1 MKNACYRMGLA
12 TGLLPLIVGG
22 CATQGMQGGAS
33 AEAAKPAT
41 NTPQVVAA
49 APHSVKPVPQLPPP
63 SALETQYG
71 IQITHIGLSAS
82 GGLVDCRFKVLDAVK
97 AKALLGNPASAPMLI
112 AGDKP
117 PLMAPHNALR
127 GARFGTGQVVYIL
140 YPNLRSAIQ
149 PGSQVTVAIGEV
161 RLGPVTAQ

>member
-1 MKNACYRMGLA
+1 MKNACYRIGLA
-12 TGLLPLIVGG
+12 CALLQLLLVGG
-22 CATQGMQGGAS
+22 CVMHGVQAGAA
-33 AEAAKPAT
+33 AEVVKPALGP
-41 NTPQVVAA
+41 PQM
-49 APHSVKPVPQLPPP
+49 SQLPLP

-82 GGLVDCRFKVLDAVK
+82 GGLVDCRFKVLDAAK
-97 AKALLGNPASAPMLI
+97 ARALLGNPANAPMLI
-112 AGDKP
+112 AGDMP

-140 YPNLRSAIQ
+140 YSNLRSAIK
-149 PGSQVTVAIGEV
+149 PGSQVMVAIGDV

>member
-1 MKNACYRMGLA
+1 MKNACYKMGLA
-12 TGLLPLIVGG
+12 SALLLQLWLGG
-22 CATQGMQGGAS
+22 CVTQDVEAGAS
-33 AEAAKPAT
+33 TKAVKPASG
-41 NTPQVVAA
+41 A
-49 APHSVKPVPQLPPP
+49 PQLPPP
-63 SALETQYG
+63 SALETQHG
-71 IQITHIGLSAS
+71 IQVTHIGLSAS

-127 GARFGTGQVVYIL
+127 SARFATGQVVYIL